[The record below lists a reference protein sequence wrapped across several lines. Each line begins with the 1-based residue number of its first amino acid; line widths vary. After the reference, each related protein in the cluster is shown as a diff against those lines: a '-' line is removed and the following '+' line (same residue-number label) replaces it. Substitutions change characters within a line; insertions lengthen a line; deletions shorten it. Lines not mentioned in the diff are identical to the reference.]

1 LSLGVPMFVHAP
13 TARSRS
19 AAKAITWR
27 IFGSLDTAVLSFL
40 VPMLFH
46 VSMKSSA
53 GIALSIA
60 AFETV
65 TKIILFYLHERA
77 WARVPW
83 GRADKEIEAHSPD
96 HIQA

>member
-1 LSLGVPMFVHAP
+1 MFAHAP

-19 AAKAITWR
+19 AAKAVTWR
-27 IFGSLDTAVLSFL
+27 IFGSLDTAILSFL

-83 GRADKEIEAHSPD
+83 GRADKEIEAEESHHP
-96 HIQA
+96 H

>member
-1 LSLGVPMFVHAP
+1 MFVHAP

-96 HIQA
+96 HIQT

>member
-1 LSLGVPMFVHAP
+1 MFAHAP

-19 AAKAITWR
+19 AAKAVTWR
-27 IFGSLDTAVLSFL
+27 IFGSLDTAILSFL

-83 GRADKEIEAHSPD
+83 GRADKEIEAEELHHP
-96 HIQA
+96 HPH

>member
-1 LSLGVPMFVHAP
+1 MFVHAP

-46 VSMKSSA
+46 VSMKRS
-53 GIALSIA
+53 GEIALSIA

-77 WARVPW
+77 WARVTW
-83 GRADKEIEAHSPD
+83 GRADKEVEAEEAH
-96 HIQA
+96 HLH

>member
-1 LSLGVPMFVHAP
+1 MFVHAP

-46 VSMKSSA
+46 VSMKRS
-53 GIALSIA
+53 GEIALSIA

-77 WARVPW
+77 WARVTW
-83 GRADKEIEAHSPD
+83 GRADKEVEAEEAH
-96 HIQA
+96 HHH

>member
-1 LSLGVPMFVHAP
+1 MFVHAP

-65 TKIILFYLHERA
+65 TKIALFYLHERA

>member
-1 LSLGVPMFVHAP
+1 MFTHAP

-19 AAKAITWR
+19 AAKAVSWR

-46 VSMKSSA
+46 VSMKRS
-53 GIALSIA
+53 GEIALSIA

-65 TKIILFYLHERA
+65 TKILLFYAHERA

-83 GRADKEIEAHSPD
+83 GRADKEIEAEAHETP
-96 HIQA
+96 HH

>member
-1 LSLGVPMFVHAP
+1 MFIHAP

-19 AAKAITWR
+19 LVKAVSWR
-27 IFGSLDTAVLSFL
+27 VFGSLDTAFLSFL

-46 VSMKSSA
+46 VSMKKS
-53 GIALSIA
+53 GEIAISIA

-83 GRADKEIEAHSPD
+83 GRADKEIEAHPD
-96 HIQA
+96 EFAHH

>member
-1 LSLGVPMFVHAP
+1 MFVHAP

-27 IFGSLDTAVLSFL
+27 IFGSLDTALLSFL

-53 GIALSIA
+53 KIALSIF
-60 AFETV
+60 AFESL
-65 TKIILFYLHERA
+65 TKIVLFYLHERA

-83 GRADKEIEAHSPD
+83 GRADKEIEAEEAHHP
-96 HIQA
+96 H

>member
-1 LSLGVPMFVHAP
+1 MFVHAP

-27 IFGSLDTAVLSFL
+27 IFGSLDTALLSFL

-53 GIALSIA
+53 KIALSIF
-60 AFETV
+60 AFESL

-77 WARVPW
+77 WARVTW
-83 GRADKEIEAHSPD
+83 GRADKEVEAEESH
-96 HIQA
+96 HHH

>member
-1 LSLGVPMFVHAP
+1 MFVHAP

-19 AAKAITWR
+19 LIKAVTWR
-27 IFGSLDTAVLSFL
+27 IFGSPDTAALGFL

-46 VSMKSSA
+46 VPMRQSA

-65 TKIILFYLHERA
+65 TKIVLFYFHERI
-77 WARVPW
+77 WARVTW
-83 GRADKEIEAHSPD
+83 GRADREVEAHPD
-96 HIQA
+96 QFAHH

>member
-1 LSLGVPMFVHAP
+1 MFVHAP

-19 AAKAITWR
+19 LFKAVTWR
-27 IFGSLDTAVLSFL
+27 IFGSLDTALLSFL

-46 VSMKSSA
+46 VPMKQSA

-65 TKIILFYLHERA
+65 TKIVLFYLHERA
-77 WARVPW
+77 WARVTW
-83 GRADKEIEAHSPD
+83 GRADTEIEAHPD
-96 HIQA
+96 EFSHH

>member
-1 LSLGVPMFVHAP
+1 MFVHAP

-27 IFGSLDTAVLSFL
+27 IFGSLDTALLSFL

-53 GIALSIA
+53 KIAFSIF
-60 AFETV
+60 AFESL
-65 TKIILFYLHERA
+65 TKIVLFYVHERM
-77 WARVPW
+77 WARVLW
-83 GRADKEIEAHSPD
+83 GRADTEIEAEEAH
-96 HIQA
+96 HLH

>member
-1 LSLGVPMFVHAP
+1 MFVHAP

>member
-1 LSLGVPMFVHAP
+1 MFVHAP

-19 AAKAITWR
+19 LFKAITWR
-27 IFGSLDTAVLSFL
+27 VFGSLDTAALSFL

-46 VSMKSSA
+46 VPAGKSA

-65 TKIILFYLHERA
+65 TKIVLFYVHERA
-77 WARVPW
+77 WARVTW
-83 GRADKEIEAHSPD
+83 GRADKEVEAEELH
-96 HIQA
+96 HHH

>member
-1 LSLGVPMFVHAP
+1 MFTHAP

-19 AAKAITWR
+19 AAKAVSWR
-27 IFGSLDTAVLSFL
+27 VFGSLDTAVLSFL

-46 VSMKSSA
+46 VSMKKS
-53 GIALSIA
+53 GEIALSIA

-65 TKIILFYLHERA
+65 TKILLFYFHERA

-83 GRADKEIEAHSPD
+83 GRADKEVEAEVMHQHP
-96 HIQA
+96 H